1 MMSKKR
7 ILPSI
12 GLEGTKEE
20 LLEFLS
26 DFEINKIAISFVG
39 DRMVLT
45 TSVPVDI
52 NLMDIFEQAYGISN
66 ENKLDLNLVESSFDL
81 LTNPKFTVT
90 KRKDWMIS
98 TPFVLN
104 NAIIIRQKIK
114 PTPVLEDN
122 PKPQLY
128 RRNVAS
134 RDSLSVRN
142 DSLR

>member
-12 GLEGTKEE
+12 GLEGTKDE

-66 ENKLDLNLVESSFDL
+66 ENKL
-81 LTNPKFTVT
+81 
-90 KRKDWMIS
+90 
-98 TPFVLN
+98 
-104 NAIIIRQKIK
+104 
-114 PTPVLEDN
+114 
-122 PKPQLY
+122 
-128 RRNVAS
+128 
-134 RDSLSVRN
+134 
-142 DSLR
+142 

>member
-12 GLEGTKEE
+12 RLEGTKEE

-39 DRMVLT
+39 DRMVIT

-66 ENKLDLNLVESSFDL
+66 ENKL
-81 LTNPKFTVT
+81 
-90 KRKDWMIS
+90 
-98 TPFVLN
+98 
-104 NAIIIRQKIK
+104 
-114 PTPVLEDN
+114 
-122 PKPQLY
+122 
-128 RRNVAS
+128 
-134 RDSLSVRN
+134 
-142 DSLR
+142 